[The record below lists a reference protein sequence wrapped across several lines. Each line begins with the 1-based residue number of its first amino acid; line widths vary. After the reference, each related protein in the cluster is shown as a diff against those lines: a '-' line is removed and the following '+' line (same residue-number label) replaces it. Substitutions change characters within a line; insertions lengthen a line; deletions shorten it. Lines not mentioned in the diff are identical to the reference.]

1 MTGKTKQIGYLDVFV
16 GGLKDGLV
24 GDLFVI
30 HGGQLPPQ
38 GLEAL
43 FQVSPAVLLQF
54 IVHLP
59 RRSTPEGKN
68 NKIA

>member
-1 MTGKTKQIGYLDVFV
+1 MFV
-16 GGLKDGLV
+16 GGLEDGLV
-24 GDLFVI
+24 GDLLVI

-43 FQVSPAVLLQF
+43 FQVSTAVLLQL

-59 RRSTPEGKN
+59 RRSTPAGRNDKRGWILGHPSCEEKC
-68 NKIA
+68 

>member
-1 MTGKTKQIGYLDVFV
+1 MFV
-16 GGLKDGLV
+16 GGLEDGLV
-24 GDLFVI
+24 GDFLVI

-43 FQVSPAVLLQF
+43 FQVSAAVLLQL

-59 RRSTPEGKN
+59 RRSTSAGRKV
-68 NKIA
+68 KMGLSFM